1 MRRICGVNLRNGGE
15 VREVRIAKRRNRG
28 GRKYGFIRFK
38 GVDDVG
44 RLEHQLDNMIIR
56 GLKLHVNRPKHVREP
71 TKKGES
77 TSDMKYKVG
86 LVTTKI
92 IDDELQKGKM
102 ETDHTF

>member
-1 MRRICGVNLRNGGE
+1 M
-15 VREVRIAKRRNRG
+15 
-28 GRKYGFIRFK
+28 
-38 GVDDVG
+38 
-44 RLEHQLDNMIIR
+44 
-56 GLKLHVNRPKHVREP
+56 KLHVNRPKHVREP

>member
-1 MRRICGVNLRNGGE
+1 MNLRNGGD